1 MFNIQRTQ
9 EAEKLYQS
17 MLKRF
22 KQSKKVWVGYAH
34 YLMKIGRKEEARAL
48 LQRSLKSL
56 REHKRKIITSQLI
69 YYSCAF
75 QSVWIAVM

>member
-1 MFNIQRTQ
+1 
-9 EAEKLYQS
+9 

-34 YLMKIGRKEEARAL
+34 FLMKVDRHDEARAL

-56 REHKRKIITSQLI
+56 REHKRKL
-69 YYSCAF
+69 SCFVVSCFFVKYIFAF
-75 QSVWIAVM
+75 FVRCDLLK

>member
-1 MFNIQRTQ
+1 
-9 EAEKLYQS
+9 

-34 YLMKIGRKEEARAL
+34 FLMKVGRHDEARAL

-56 REHKRKIITSQLI
+56 REHKRTLAIVVVVVVVVFFNYL
-69 YYSCAF
+69 F
-75 QSVWIAVM
+75 FNFF

>member
-1 MFNIQRTQ
+1 
-9 EAEKLYQS
+9 

-34 YLMKIGRKEEARAL
+34 FLMKVGRHDEARAL

-56 REHKRKIITSQLI
+56 REHKRTLAIVVVVVV
-69 YYSCAF
+69 F
-75 QSVWIAVM
+75 F

>member
-1 MFNIQRTQ
+1 
-9 EAEKLYQS
+9 

-34 YLMKIGRKEEARAL
+34 FLMKVGRHDEARAL

-56 REHKRKIITSQLI
+56 REHKRTLAIVVVVVFFNYL
-69 YYSCAF
+69 F
-75 QSVWIAVM
+75 FNFF